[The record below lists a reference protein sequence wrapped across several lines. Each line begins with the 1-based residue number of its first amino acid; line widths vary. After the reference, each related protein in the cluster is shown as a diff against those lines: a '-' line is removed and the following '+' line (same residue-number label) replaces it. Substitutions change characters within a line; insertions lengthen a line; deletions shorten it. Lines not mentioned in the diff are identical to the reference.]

1 MEEQFRRDRWAEYPA
16 SESTQPT
23 VCLMRQDHRIAEPEE
38 SQDPRMLEIFQ
49 PRLAHPVVS
58 EIPQPDG
65 RTLAFQDPVGLV
77 IQRDAFGLVE
87 LGSGGLNEL
96 EKLLVLPVRVQP
108 AIDEE
113 DIVPV
118 GWVLIVRPPAAS
130 RVHIEGL

>member
-1 MEEQFRRDRWAEYPA
+1 MEGRIRRDPWAELPA
-16 SESTQPT
+16 SGATQPT
-23 VCLMRQDHRIAEPEE
+23 VCLMRQDHRVPEPEE

-65 RTLAFQDPVGLV
+65 RTLTFQDPVGLV
-77 IQRDAFGLVE
+77 IQRDAFGFVE

-96 EKLLVLPVRVQP
+96 EELLVLPVRVQP

-113 DIVPV
+113 DVVPV
-118 GWVLIVRPPAAS
+118 SGVLIVCPLAAS
-130 RVHIEGL
+130 A